1 MTEFEHGFNFL
12 FYMPYSLHQLILLL
26 SCLLLTSTLA
36 IKSSTVI
43 FLQFMKNIWEW
54 KRLYNQLFLLAGKM
68 FFYSL
73 QRRKQKLTEI
83 VICLKLVCHGMW
95 SILKFSVVWPSCALS
110 LFESESLPVSGSL
123 ATEKMLV
130 QLQKNKNFTK

>member
-1 MTEFEHGFNFL
+1 MIELEHGFSFL
-12 FYMPYSLHQLILLL
+12 FYMPYSSHQLILLL
-26 SCLLLTSTLA
+26 SCLLFTSTLA

-68 FFYSL
+68 FFYIL
-73 QRRKQKLTEI
+73 QRRNKSSEI

-95 SILKFSVVWPSCALS
+95 NILKFSVFWPSCALS

-130 QLQKNKNFTK
+130 HLQKNKNFTK